1 MSLTPKKNAG
11 AAMRYLGMTAEESVR
26 MWDIFI
32 RDYFGTDNNDKIMQL
47 EESMKSF
54 SLIRTLGGIV
64 FSDVIPDDKRRF
76 FSAMVMKD
84 ILNNIGKT
92 DFIINAL

>member
-1 MSLTPKKNAG
+1 
-11 AAMRYLGMTAEESVR
+11 